1 MQILPWQEKAVFLDR
16 NTTMWHEIFAVSI
29 VIFMNFVDIP
39 SSRKN
44 LIPQKSAK
52 IYSMYLGY

>member
-1 MQILPWQEKAVFLDR
+1 MQSLLWQEKAVFLDR

-29 VIFMNFVDIP
+29 VIFMNFMDIP

-44 LIPQKSAK
+44 LIPQK
-52 IYSMYLGY
+52 